1 MVYSESINHVNNAKN
16 KANEVKAPEVKA
28 PVNKAPNAADTF
40 NPLDINK
47 DGVIDKK
54 DASLAGKLLG
64 QIGKQL
70 KKK

>member
-1 MVYSESINHVNNAKN
+1 MVYSESINHVNNTKN
-16 KANEVKAPEVKA
+16 KANEVKAQEIKA
-28 PVNKAPNAADTF
+28 PVNKAPNAAETF

-47 DGVIDKK
+47 DGVVDKK

-64 QIGKQL
+64 AIGKQI